1 MTFRSGGERS
11 IQLSY
16 GRPIWGRK
24 LSARGADR
32 ATATRLEW
40 DAKAAEPRDFPL
52 IPTGSA
58 VGAFEKGNLAVSTD
72 VGDAMCLAPAASSG
86 VTQQPCM
93 KEHTTT
99 SDSSPTLCAPSS
111 GRREVRTRW
120 LVPVVALGGGLLLLA
135 SPGDPLRPVDE
146 VGAPVTELSAGVGA
160 ADFDA
165 DGLTD
170 DQELLLGTF
179 PYVADSDE
187 DGFGD
192 GEEIARQSD
201 PRDLM
206 SVPQSSQ
213 ISANITARGE
223 GSALQLVL
231 LVYEPS
237 EELGDSFLR
246 LGALRSGQVTTVP
259 LARFAS
265 FATVSTVPAS
275 GGGQLT
281 CIELPVH
288 PSFVEVANQ
297 VTFFLAAGNAPTQTY
312 TAAAKVD
319 ISSVEGILLMQRF
332 AAAQSQ
338 IQASQGGGSV
348 RLPIPG
354 NASPS
359 IPNSWV
365 PGSICF
371 QRSAVVGGNGPV
383 MLHQVIEADCLQ
395 GWDTFCVSTCSAALG
410 STYETIDPIALIGG

>member
-1 MTFRSGGERS
+1 M
-11 IQLSY
+11 I
-16 GRPIWGRK
+16 
-24 LSARGADR
+24 DH
-32 ATATRLEW
+32 
-40 DAKAAEPRDFPL
+40 
-52 IPTGSA
+52 
-58 VGAFEKGNLAVSTD
+58 
-72 VGDAMCLAPAASSG
+72 
-86 VTQQPCM
+86 VT
-93 KEHTTT
+93 TNA
-99 SDSSPTLCAPSS
+99 SSPTLRAPLS
-111 GRREVRTRW
+111 RPREARFRW
-120 LVPVVALGGGLLLLA
+120 LAPVMALGGGLLLVG
-135 SPGDPLRPVDE
+135 SPGNLTSPVDDGG
-146 VGAPVTELSAGVGA
+146 VPVTELSAGVGA

-170 DQELLLGTF
+170 QQELLLGTF

-206 SVPQSSQ
+206 SVPQNAL

-223 GSALQLVL
+223 GSALQLVM
-231 LVYEPS
+231 LVFEPS
-237 EELGDSFLR
+237 EEVGESFVR
-246 LGALRSGQVTTVP
+246 LGALRSGQVTSVP
-259 LARFAS
+259 LARFAAFS
-265 FATVSTVPAS
+265 TLSTVPAS

-288 PSFVEVANQ
+288 PSFVEVTEQ
-297 VTFFLAAGNAPTQTY
+297 VTFFLAAGNSQAQTY

-319 ISSVEGILLMQRF
+319 ISSVDGILLMQRF

-354 NASPS
+354 NAAPS

-371 QRSAVVGGNGPV
+371 QRSAVVGGNGPI

-410 STYETIDPIALIGG
+410 STYETIDPVALIGG